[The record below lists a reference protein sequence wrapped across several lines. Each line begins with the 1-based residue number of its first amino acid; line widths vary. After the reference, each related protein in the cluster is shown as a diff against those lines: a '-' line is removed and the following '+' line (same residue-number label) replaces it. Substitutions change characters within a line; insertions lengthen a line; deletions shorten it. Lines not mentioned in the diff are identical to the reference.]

1 MFYFLYEFFNINIFS
16 YITARAGL
24 AFFISFFMTIFLMP
38 KFIRWAKI
46 KKANQPIYDLAPKS
60 HKSKN
65 HTPTMGGIV
74 FIGSSIIAS
83 FLCAKL
89 TNIYVLSALMT
100 LVFFSY
106 IGFKDD
112 FSKIVGKKNEA
123 GLKAKT
129 KFRLQILFSLVIALI
144 LFMFS
149 GLSSEIFIPFYK
161 NSIIDLKYG
170 VILFWVL
177 VITASSNSVN
187 LTDGLDGLATIPSVF
202 AVLTLGVFIY
212 LSGHAL
218 FSEYL
223 FLPKVSLVGEVVV
236 VCAALIG
243 SMLGFLWYNCH
254 PAEIFMGDSGSLSV
268 GAFIGYSAIISKNEF
283 LLMLVGFIF
292 VAETLSVI
300 LQVGSFKI
308 FKKRVFLMAPL
319 HHHFELKGWV
329 ENKIIIRFWIIALIA
344 NIIALASI
352 KLR

>member
-1 MFYFLYEFFNINIFS
+1 MFYFLYEIFNINIFS

-24 AFFISFFMTIFLMP
+24 SFFIAFFLSIFLMP
-38 KFIRWAKI
+38 KFIRWAKV
-46 KKANQPIYDLAPKS
+46 KRANQPIYDLVPQT
-60 HKSKN
+60 HKCKN

-74 FIGSSIIAS
+74 FISSSIVAS

-89 TNIYVLSALMT
+89 TNVYVLSGLLT
-100 LVFFSY
+100 LIFFSY

-112 FSKIVGKKNEA
+112 FAKIMGKKNEA
-123 GLKAKT
+123 GLKAQV
-129 KFRLQILFSLVIALI
+129 KFRLQILFSLIIALI

-149 GLSSEIFIPFYK
+149 GLSSDIFVPFYK
-161 NSIIDLKYG
+161 YPLIDLKYG

-202 AVLTLGVFIY
+202 AVLTLGIFIY

-218 FSEYL
+218 FNEYL
-223 FLPKVSLVGEVVV
+223 FLPKVSLSGEVVV
-236 VCAALIG
+236 ICAALIG

-254 PAEIFMGDSGSLSV
+254 PAEIFMGDSGSLSI
-268 GAFIGYSAIISKNEF
+268 GAFIGYSAVISKNEF
-283 LLMLVGFIF
+283 LLLLVGFIF
-292 VAETLSVI
+292 VAETISVI

-329 ENKIIIRFWIIALIA
+329 ENKIIIRFWIIALIS
-344 NIIALASI
+344 NIIALASL